1 MGTIWSK
8 EPAVVIG
15 FAVSVIVLVAQQLLT
30 SGIVS
35 SAGAVSWTNLV
46 ISVAPL
52 IGALLTRGQVT
63 PTP

>member
-1 MGTIWSK
+1 MMISLWNK

-15 FAVSVIVLVAQQLLT
+15 FIVSVIVLIGQQAIS

-35 SAGAVSWTNLV
+35 STGAVSWTNLI

-52 IGALLTRGQVT
+52 IGGLLTRPQVT
-63 PTP
+63 PV